1 MMMERLG
8 ADFQTKVPSSVL
20 HHPLTC
26 KRLFALADELK
37 ASKTR
42 ARRWAKERRRKSF
55 TPSGDVIG
63 DRTDVDE
70 LLIMNLTKRKPFTRG
85 RVGRQHVDVFFSTG
99 DDNLV
104 QSRSASTFFFH
115 CPIQSSSSALLIGH
129 LFPSVGRVCAVKR
142 DGHARSDR
150 NQTVPSFARGFTKR
164 WRVIGYCLSLSLR
177 SYSNDIA
184 YPIYS
189 ASHVESKGKP
199 NLKRA
204 TQRSTRPKSSFHIF
218 LPISVFGQG
227 GVPWMTS
234 FDSSTTV
241 KRKQNNNKNEW
252 KTSMVISLVF

>member
-1 MMMERLG
+1 MMERLG

-142 DGHARSDR
+142 HGHARSDR

-177 SYSNDIA
+177 S
-184 YPIYS
+184 
-189 ASHVESKGKP
+189 
-199 NLKRA
+199 
-204 TQRSTRPKSSFHIF
+204 
-218 LPISVFGQG
+218 
-227 GVPWMTS
+227 
-234 FDSSTTV
+234 
-241 KRKQNNNKNEW
+241 
-252 KTSMVISLVF
+252 